1 MSNRNT
7 NKYGSFGPFFEIERN
22 TGTPIF
28 NPKQNDQNIEPG
40 VPTETVRDENILLA
54 RILELTDKYNELND
68 QNKELE
74 GMVNDFDSTLAFFI
88 QRGESEPEV
97 KKGLWLD
104 ESVEGVGV
112 DDVIVIKG
120 TDLQVVGNVSGQIPV
135 LQDLIVKGAEINLIE
150 GSSGEIQISGGEIT
164 IVNAEGVEETL
175 IDETLTVSSVD
186 MVSGT
191 KYITIENV
199 IPII

>member
-1 MSNRNT
+1 MNNRNT
-7 NKYGSFGPFFEIERN
+7 NKYGSLGPFFEIERN

-28 NPKQNDQNIEPG
+28 SPEQNDQNIEPG

-54 RILELTDKYNELND
+54 RILELRDKYNELNE

-74 GMVNDFDSTLAFFI
+74 GMVNDFDSALAFFI
-88 QRGESEPEV
+88 QRGESEPEF

-112 DDVIVIKG
+112 DDVIVVKG
-120 TDLQVVGNVSGQIPV
+120 TDLQVIGNVSGQIPV
-135 LQDLIVKGAEINLIE
+135 LQDLIVKGAEISLIE
-150 GSSGEIQISGGEIT
+150 GSSGQVQISGGEIT
-164 IVNAEGVEETL
+164 IVNAEGVEEIL
-175 IDETLTVSSVD
+175 IDETLTVSNVD

-191 KYITIENV
+191 KYITIDNV

>member
-1 MSNRNT
+1 MNNRNT
-7 NKYGSFGPFFEIERN
+7 NKYGSLGPFFEIKRN

-28 NPKQNDQNIEPG
+28 SPEQNNQNIEPG

-54 RILELTDKYNELND
+54 HILELRDKYNELNE

-74 GMVNDFDSTLAFFI
+74 GMVNDFDSALAFFI
-88 QRGESEPEV
+88 QRGESEPEF

-112 DDVIVIKG
+112 DDVIVVKG

-150 GSSGEIQISGGEIT
+150 GSSGQMQISGGEIT
-164 IVNAEGVEETL
+164 IVNAEGVEEIL
-175 IDETLTVSSVD
+175 IDETLTVSGVD

-191 KYITIENV
+191 KYITIDNV